1 MAKVKIEVDVDWL
14 DEDENLDDVIK
25 SKVIS
30 GLQDRLI
37 QKVEQKVLSKIERE
51 AEEKANEVV
60 DTFIHGALEKK
71 IDELKIPYKKNGWG
85 SEVELI
91 PISEF
96 IGMRYERYLTEKTL
110 DEHGREAKYSNDR
123 KLSISEY
130 FIQNYLAKELTS
142 KVSTMIQTARKDA
155 EETIVKALENNL
167 KEQLSVDII
176 QRLNIPQMLES
187 LQNKATE
194 LDVKE

>member
-1 MAKVKIEVDVDWL
+1 MAKVKIELNVDWL
-14 DEDENLDDVIK
+14 DEGENLDDLIK
-25 SKVIS
+25 SQVIN

-37 QKVEQKVLSKIERE
+37 EKAEQKVLAKIERE
-51 AEEKANEVV
+51 VEGKANEVV

-71 IDELKIPYKKNGWG
+71 IDELKIPYKKSGWG

-110 DEHGREAKYSNDR
+110 DENGREAKYSSDR